1 MKKMLALLLAVVM
14 LLSCFAGCGGT
25 KESAVSEVPVSEASE
40 SVVAEAQETPQEAP
54 TAEEVP
60 QEEVASV
67 EEVEVVEEP
76 KVVIEYPIEGD
87 VTISVWKPFETM
99 MFGELMSSFYEM
111 PMHQN
116 IVDATGVNLEYVS
129 VSDIGSYEQF
139 NLMIASGDW
148 CDLTNLSNYT
158 GGLAK
163 AYEDNLCYDL
173 TDYLDEYMPDFKAA
187 LEELKLL
194 SENGYKSTRTD
205 DGQLLATYT
214 IYDEYVQEQGLVYR
228 SDWAEE
234 IGMEDIVTIE
244 DLEAYLEYATN
255 TYMPQFGMTASNGG
269 VIDGITGAFKT
280 TSFDASGS
288 SVDLGLYLEDS
299 KVTSAITAE
308 STKEYIRWFNEM
320 YEMGAIY
327 ADFFNMSTGPDWVN
341 SYFSGDDVAISFLR
355 SDKISTIVNDST
367 TEGFALSPTTSIV
380 QNEGDTF
387 TFGDLQTVV
396 MANFSV
402 MSTTEHLEECLYFL
416 NWFYTE
422 DGYELSN
429 YGEENLSFV
438 YNEDGSVAF
447 TDIIVN
453 STYRNKVQV
462 KNIYGAMIYPFV
474 KDVDSFFYTYAD
486 IEQEAMDIWSE
497 ISDESRMPSFELSGD
512 AASEVSTLASD
523 IVSYAAT
530 QVMKWFVGEEELT
543 DEAWD
548 NYVATCEGMG
558 IADAVA
564 IYQEGY
570 ESFMA
575 R

>member
-1 MKKMLALLLAVVM
+1 MKKLFALLLAV
-14 LLSCFAGCGGT
+14 LLILGCFAGCGGSDASNVEAAVSEA
-25 KESAVSEVPVSEASE
+25 KESAVAEAPAPEPEEVPVEAS
-40 SVVAEAQETPQEAP
+40 AEAS
-54 TAEEVP
+54 
-60 QEEVASV
+60 VA
-67 EEVEVVEEP
+67 EVEVIEEP

-148 CDLTNLSNYT
+148 CDLTNLSYYT

-187 LEELKLL
+187 LEDLKEL

-205 DGQLLATYT
+205 SGEILAAYT

-234 IGMEDIVTIE
+234 AGLE
-244 DLEAYLEYATN
+244 DLVTLADLETYLEYTTN
-255 TYMPQFGMTASNGG
+255 TYAPQFGMTASNGG
-269 VIDGITGAFKT
+269 IIDGITGAFNT
-280 TSFDASGS
+280 VSFDASGS
-288 SVDLGLYLEDS
+288 SANLGLYLEDGA
-299 KVTSAITAE
+299 VVSAITADT
-308 STKEYIRWFNEM
+308 TKEYIRWFNKM

-327 ADFFNMSTGPDWVN
+327 SDFFNMSTGPDWVN

-367 TEGFALSPTTSIV
+367 TEGFALRPTTSIIR
-380 QNEGDTF
+380 NEGDTF

-396 MANFSV
+396 MANFSI

-438 YNEDGSVAF
+438 YNEDGSVSF

-486 IEQEAMDIWSE
+486 IEQEAMDIWSQ
-497 ISDESRMPSFELSGD
+497 ISDESRLPAFELAGD
-512 AASEVSTLASD
+512 TASEVSTLASD

-548 NYVATCEGMG
+548 TYVATCESMG

-570 ESFMA
+570 ESFLA